1 MYCAP
6 RLLKENPERF
16 QIIDYI
22 FHLAMATKCDTI
34 SSSGFKIQ
42 YGLSEVICARD
53 HVLFYLF
60 LCACTFPA
68 LNICLYISYFSL
80 IGTSHFLFCFLL
92 FPLYQY
98 QYLLYLPQ
106 CLPFLNI
113 SISSPTLSIRFFLI
127 VIMISISYHNLR
139 TWYPRDTFIKTVI
152 TCVLSTSSYM

>member
-42 YGLSEVICARD
+42 YGVSEVLCARD

-80 IGTSHFLFCFLL
+80 IGTPISCSAFSFSLFTDINTSCISH
-92 FPLYQY
+92 
-98 QYLLYLPQ
+98 
-106 CLPFLNI
+106 
-113 SISSPTLSIRFFLI
+113 SVSFFLI
-127 VIMISISYHNLR
+127 SLFLLLLYRLGSSLLLLSFQYLIIIFVRGIHVIL
-139 TWYPRDTFIKTVI
+139 
-152 TCVLSTSSYM
+152 LSRL